1 VRRVGHQPILWP
13 HHLPNLAAWWR
24 FNTGIT
30 VTGQGV
36 SEWADQSGNARH
48 QVQGTDG
55 SRPPKQADGS
65 ILFNGSDEFL
75 AATFNLAQPWT
86 LYFLGKQITWTATDQ
101 LIGSA
106 SAFINQRTASP
117 QIGLNAGSAL
127 GTVSPTLDTYFVL
140 SVVGNG
146 ASSLNQL
153 NYAAPVTGNAGTGN
167 LNNPRIGCSGAGTLF
182 SHIQVKEVILFS
194 AAHDAITRKRQI
206 DYLRAVVGMQ

>member
-1 VRRVGHQPILWP
+1 MRPSYSGSILWP
-13 HHLPNLAAWWR
+13 HHLANLAAWWR

-30 VTGQGV
+30 ETGQGV

-55 SRPPKQADGS
+55 ARPPKQSDGS

-75 AATFNLAQPWT
+75 VATFNIAQPWT
-86 LYFLGKQITWTATDQ
+86 LYFLGKQITWTSTDQ

-106 SAFINQRTASP
+106 SAFVNQRTGSP

-127 GTVSPTLDTYFVL
+127 GTIAPALDTYFAM

-146 ASSLNQL
+146 ASSVTQL
-153 NYAAPVTGNAGTGN
+153 NDSAPVTGNAGTGS

-182 SHIQVKEVILFS
+182 SHIQVKEVVLFS
-194 AAHDAITRKRQI
+194 AAHDAMTRNGIFRYLKR
-206 DYLRAVVGMQ
+206 MM